1 MLRFLNVNF
10 DLGSLASLFSGFGCF
25 FISSF
30 INYALIDQPTYFNLY
45 MMIGFIVI
53 GVVLI
58 MFGLLRLSHKT
69 NFVKAE
75 ATE

>member
-10 DLGSLASLFSGFGCF
+10 DLGSILSLSFGFLCL

-30 INYALIDQPTYFNLY
+30 IGYSLIDQPTYFNLY
-45 MMIGFIVI
+45 MMIGLFVVGFI
-53 GVVLI
+53 LI
-58 MFGLLRLSHKT
+58 MYSLLRLNHQT
-69 NFVKAE
+69 NFVNNE